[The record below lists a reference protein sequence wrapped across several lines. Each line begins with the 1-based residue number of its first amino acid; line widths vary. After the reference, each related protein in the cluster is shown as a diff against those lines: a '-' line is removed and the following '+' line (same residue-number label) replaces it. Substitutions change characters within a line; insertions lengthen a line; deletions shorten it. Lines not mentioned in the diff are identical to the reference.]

1 MIIKNLS
8 CTINGGEKVGIV
20 GRTGAGKSTLTSGL
34 FRIIEAAEG
43 KISIDDVDISTLGLH
58 DLREKLSIIPQEPVL
73 YSGTIRSNLDPHETC
88 SDEELWAAI
97 KDAHIEPYILKLEN
111 KLSHEV
117 SENGSNL
124 SVGERQMICLTRA
137 LLKRSK
143 IIVLDEATS
152 AIDHLTDSLIQKTI
166 RNAFS
171 ESTIITIAHRINTI
185 IDYDRILVLDK
196 GQLAEFDTPANLF
209 SNKDSIFRSLCDESQ
224 ISLEEINLSK
234 NLKTN

>member
-1 MIIKNLS
+1 M
-8 CTINGGEKVGIV
+8 
-20 GRTGAGKSTLTSGL
+20 TSGI
-34 FRIIEAAEG
+34 FRIIEADQG
-43 KISIDDVDISTLGLH
+43 NISIDGIDISKLGLH

-88 SDEELWAAI
+88 TDAELWTAI
-97 KDAHIEPYILKLEN
+97 KDAHIKPYISKLEN
-111 KLSHEV
+111 KLDHEV
-117 SENGSNL
+117 AENGSNL

-143 IIVLDEATS
+143 VIVLDEATS
-152 AIDHLTDSLIQKTI
+152 AIDHITDSLIQKTI

-196 GQLAEFDTPANLF
+196 GEIAEFDTPTKLF
-209 SNKDSIFRSLCDESQ
+209 SNKKSIFRSLCDESQ
-224 ISLEEINLSK
+224 LSIEDINNSK
-234 NLKTN
+234 DL